1 MKLIINSDDFGYSQG
16 HNYGIIRA
24 FTHGVL
30 KSTTLMANGKEVN
43 HAIDLIKENPSL
55 DVGIHV
61 VLDLGLPLSPIY
73 LIPSL
78 VNEHHQFKKQSRE
91 EVYNLKLE
99 EVEAEINT
107 QIQSLLNQGVDLTHI
122 DSHHHIH
129 MHPHLFPTFVG
140 LAKKYNLV
148 LRLVQKEDT
157 PFEELLKKEGVKYVH
172 CNTRFYKESVSLDF
186 FQPYESSEEVEELM
200 THPAYCDEII
210 LRESNYAMHRVLE
223 LDVLC
228 NESLQ
233 LLLQNQNIE
242 LISFKNF
249 KEINY

>member
-30 KSTTLMANGKEVN
+30 TSTTLMANGKEVN
-43 HAIDLIKENPSL
+43 HAIELIRLNPTL

-61 VLDLGLPLSPIY
+61 VLDHGAPLSPTH

-78 VNEHHQFKKQSRE
+78 VNEHQTFNKSNLELAHNLNLD
-91 EVYNLKLE
+91 EVTLE
-99 EVEAEINT
+99 IET
-107 QIQSLLNQGVDLTHI
+107 QIQSLLDQGVELTHI

-129 MHPHLFPTFVG
+129 MQPHLFPTFVA
-140 LAKKYNLV
+140 LAKKYQFS
-148 LRLVQKEDT
+148 LRLVQGVEASY
-157 PFEELLKKEGVKYVH
+157 EELLKKEKVKYVH
-172 CNTRFYKESVSLDF
+172 CNHRFYKETVSLDYF
-186 FQPYESSEEVEELM
+186 EPYEFSEEVEELM

-210 LRESNYAMHRVLE
+210 LNESSYAMHRVLE

-228 NESLQ
+228 NTSLPT
-233 LLLQNQNIE
+233 LLKEQNIE
-242 LISFKNF
+242 LISFKHI
-249 KEINY
+249 KEKI

>member
-16 HNYGIIRA
+16 HNYGIIRS

-30 KSTTLMANGKEVN
+30 KSTTLMANGKEVK

-61 VLDLGLPLSPIY
+61 VLDHGLPLSPIH

-78 VNEHHQFKKQSRE
+78 VNEHHQFKKLTLE
-91 EVYNLKLE
+91 EVYGLNLE
-99 EVEAEINT
+99 EVEIEINT
-107 QIQSLLNQGVDLTHI
+107 QIQSLLNQGVDLTHM

-129 MHPHLFPTFVG
+129 MHPHLFATFVG
-140 LAKKYNLV
+140 LAKKYKLV
-148 LRLVQKEDT
+148 LRLVQGEDAS
-157 PFEELLKKEGVKYVH
+157 FEELLKKEEVKYVH
-172 CNTRFYKESVSLDF
+172 CNARFYKETVSLDF
-186 FQPYESSEEVEELM
+186 FQPYEFSKKVEELM

-210 LRESNYAMHRVLE
+210 LRESSYAMHRVLE

-228 NESLQ
+228 HESLPI
-233 LLLQNQNIE
+233 LLQNQNIE
-242 LISFKNF
+242 LISFKNI
-249 KEINY
+249 KEKV